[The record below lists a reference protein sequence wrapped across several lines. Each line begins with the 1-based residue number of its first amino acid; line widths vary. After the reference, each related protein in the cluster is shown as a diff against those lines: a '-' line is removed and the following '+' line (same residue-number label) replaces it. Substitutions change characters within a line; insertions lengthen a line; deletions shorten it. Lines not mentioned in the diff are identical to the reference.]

1 MKLLSQFKN
10 RYNNITY
17 KIYETNNG
25 VKVLHLDNPATINF
39 DLAVIHSAGSAFEIQ
54 QGVPRGTAHFL
65 EHMLFNP
72 NTYFRSLDDIN
83 RFEQGNKERP
93 TLHINAYT
101 HKKYIMFVGH
111 TNEKGTDR
119 IFERI
124 EKIYDF
130 PKEKFTRYINKER
143 NVILAEK
150 SRKRRKKDNNT
161 FMFLDFMF
169 KGIADEF
176 SGDVLGEEEDI
187 KAITINDLE
196 KYYKNKILSGTSVIS
211 IQSNGEFNDEI
222 VNRIEKLSSIF
233 SNRENKNLRDITIK
247 NNWRVGVFSD
257 KKENG
262 ISIYFEYFYDLKKK
276 VDYKHSVVSF
286 LSARLLDWLGHNI
299 LREKKGLIYSFS
311 LSKNNAYS
319 FKYNIYEYGWTTE
332 KDKFVNT
339 LEEYYTLLYV
349 TTFKFLNSKKGKEW
363 FEDAIST
370 YIFPKT
376 ASYDPSLAEGVAMD
390 LLEDR
395 ELFNYNLAVKQ
406 AKSISIKDIEVYI
419 KEQIEIPPHIWI
431 EGDIDKKEARDIVKN
446 SSFGKKFN

>member
-25 VKVLHLDNPATINF
+25 VKVLHLDNPATIDF
-39 DLAVIHSAGSAFEIQ
+39 DLAVIHAAGSAFEIQ

-83 RFEQGNKERP
+83 RFEQGNRERP

-130 PKEKFTRYINKER
+130 PKEKFSRYINKER

-150 SRKRRKKDNNT
+150 SRKRKKKDNST

-176 SGDVLGEEEDI
+176 TGDTLGEEMDI

-196 KYYKNKILSGTSVIS
+196 KYYKNKILSNTSVIS
-211 IQSNGEFNDEI
+211 IQSNGEFNNQI
-222 VNRIEKLSSIF
+222 INRIEKLSSIF
-233 SNRENKNLRDITIK
+233 
-247 NNWRVGVFSD
+247 
-257 KKENG
+257 
-262 ISIYFEYFYDLKKK
+262 
-276 VDYKHSVVSF
+276 
-286 LSARLLDWLGHNI
+286 
-299 LREKKGLIYSFS
+299 
-311 LSKNNAYS
+311 
-319 FKYNIYEYGWTTE
+319 
-332 KDKFVNT
+332 
-339 LEEYYTLLYV
+339 
-349 TTFKFLNSKKGKEW
+349 
-363 FEDAIST
+363 
-370 YIFPKT
+370 
-376 ASYDPSLAEGVAMD
+376 
-390 LLEDR
+390 
-395 ELFNYNLAVKQ
+395 
-406 AKSISIKDIEVYI
+406 
-419 KEQIEIPPHIWI
+419 
-431 EGDIDKKEARDIVKN
+431 
-446 SSFGKKFN
+446 